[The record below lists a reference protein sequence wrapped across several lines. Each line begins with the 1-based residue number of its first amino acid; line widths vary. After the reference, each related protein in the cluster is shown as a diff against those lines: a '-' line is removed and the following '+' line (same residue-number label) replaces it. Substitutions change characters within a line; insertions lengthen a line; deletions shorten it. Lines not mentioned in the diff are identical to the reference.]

1 MSQTPVRNCQW
12 RSSFFDV
19 DQSVVEKIKILGK
32 ENGVRTLN
40 PILQTAWAFALRS
53 VQGHTMSPFVLKT
66 TAVKDTRA
74 RDKGDPYCLGM
85 FSVSSIHLME
95 PNDDSEFWEIARQY
109 ADGFDSALDKG
120 VDLLR
125 MLNFL
130 PTAPITPSLS
140 SIGFTHDASPQGD
153 KRAHN
158 RLEAMLAEKIADHTI

>member
-1 MSQTPVRNCQW
+1 
-12 RSSFFDV
+12 
-19 DQSVVEKIKILGK
+19 
-32 ENGVRTLN
+32 
-40 PILQTAWAFALRS
+40 
-53 VQGHTMSPFVLKT
+53 MSPFVLKT

-158 RLEAMLAEKIADHTI
+158 RLEAMLAEKIASTTPSDGISGTLSNAGFVKLPHGASDMTFALSSGACLCTPW